1 MEKQLQISEIRLDA
15 DSSRLLVGRLADE
28 IRCLIARDDLGG
40 TVLPSVRSL
49 AQQLKINRET
59 AGKAYAEL
67 ERQGVIRRRSPKVF
81 TASHFYR
88 NDLEPYPNIG
98 IILPCRFSDLVS
110 NSGSFCLHYIK
121 GIIDAAAEQ
130 KIAVLM
136 LAPPGFSAS
145 DQEIEQFN
153 DSLTRRLIGV
163 VHLGDRGR
171 RPDRPLEAVMKNEQ
185 LPQVI
190 LSAVSEL
197 PNVGAV
203 LFDTLSGARSLAEQ
217 LLAMGHRKV
226 GLIMPWPGFAWR
238 GGDSLLSYTC
248 TRRPAEVRAVLKEY
262 GLDCDD
268 KYCCFSCS
276 YYNAVLAALKKKMKA
291 GLLPSAFWCQNDE
304 VARWCIKALRE
315 LGLSVPGDISVIGFD
330 GVDSAAEGS
339 KLTTICLPFY
349 AGGRRAVQQL
359 LEYRKHGIT
368 EENRF
373 SYLQTFLL
381 SRQTLARSRM
391 QIS

>member
-15 DSSRLLVGRLADE
+15 DSSRLLVGRLSGE
-28 IRCLIARDDLGG
+28 IRRLIARDDLGG
-40 TVLPSVRSL
+40 TILPSVRSL

-203 LFDTLSGARSLAEQ
+203 LFDTLSGARS
-217 LLAMGHRKV
+217 V
-226 GLIMPWPGFAWR
+226 R
-238 GGDSLLSYTC
+238 GTLQVS
-248 TRRPAEVRAVLKEY
+248 
-262 GLDCDD
+262 
-268 KYCCFSCS
+268 
-276 YYNAVLAALKKKMKA
+276 
-291 GLLPSAFWCQNDE
+291 
-304 VARWCIKALRE
+304 RE
-315 LGLSVPGDISVIGFD
+315 LDF
-330 GVDSAAEGS
+330 
-339 KLTTICLPFY
+339 K
-349 AGGRRAVQQL
+349 R
-359 LEYRKHGIT
+359 
-368 EENRF
+368 
-373 SYLQTFLL
+373 
-381 SRQTLARSRM
+381 
-391 QIS
+391 

>member
-1 MEKQLQISEIRLDA
+1 
-15 DSSRLLVGRLADE
+15 
-28 IRCLIARDDLGG
+28 
-40 TVLPSVRSL
+40 
-49 AQQLKINRET
+49 
-59 AGKAYAEL
+59 
-67 ERQGVIRRRSPKVF
+67 
-81 TASHFYR
+81 
-88 NDLEPYPNIG
+88 
-98 IILPCRFSDLVS
+98 
-110 NSGSFCLHYIK
+110 
-121 GIIDAAAEQ
+121 
-130 KIAVLM
+130 
-136 LAPPGFSAS
+136 
-145 DQEIEQFN
+145 
-153 DSLTRRLIGV
+153 
-163 VHLGDRGR
+163 
-171 RPDRPLEAVMKNEQ
+171 MKNEQ

-217 LLAMGHRKV
+217 LLAMDHRKV

-262 GLDCDD
+262 GIDCDD